1 MLKSTQWVPGDW
13 DLRERFPVFQNP
25 TILIR
30 ACTAVKKRNKLVS
43 STLFPGRTVI
53 VPAPSESAVDES
65 KESVCEEPLILDPQ
79 SFSPQSWPWL
89 HADDWHAKVSL

>member
-1 MLKSTQWVPGDW
+1 MLKSTQWLPGDW

-25 TILIR
+25 TKLIR

-53 VPAPSESAVDES
+53 VPAPSESVADET
-65 KESVCEEPLILDPQ
+65 KESVREALLTLDPE
-79 SFSPQSWPWL
+79 SFSPQSSPWL
-89 HADDWHAKVSL
+89 RVDEWDAKVSL